1 MARDMYPE
9 AKGVLDVALGGD
21 HPASGGVS
29 AVVLRAVTEIMMDR
43 PDDALKD
50 LSDPSVGD
58 QHDAPLWRAL
68 AYARQGKWGQAR
80 DGFKRSDSSVATLPI
95 DLQRVTLKEEMRSAI
110 EVGDYSSASSQLNDF
125 KTIGVPHDL
134 QPAMSVL
141 MGRLAEGLGH
151 PDDALTA
158 YQAAADSWDRRAAAQ
173 GELRE
178 TLLRYSLGDLKRE
191 DVVSRLET
199 LTTVWRG
206 DDTEI
211 EALQMLARLYTEE
224 GRYRNSFYVMRS
236 ALASHPNSD
245 MTRRIQQEAAK
256 TFDALFLAGK
266 GDTLPAIDA
275 LALFYDFRE
284 LTPIGRRGDEMIRRL
299 ADRLVSVDLLD
310 QAADL
315 LQYQVD
321 NRLEGAAKAQVA
333 TRLAVV
339 YLMNHKAD
347 RALAALRTTRT
358 ADLSDDLRNQRL
370 LLEAR
375 AIADMGRYDLALEV
389 IGNVDGRE
397 AIRLRSDIYWAA
409 KRWRES
415 AEQIELM
422 YGERW
427 KDWRP
432 LNEVEQSDILR
443 AEIGYAIGEDALGMG
458 RFRDKYA
465 AKMAET
471 PDAHAFQIASAP
483 LGAGSTEFTAV
494 AHAAAAVDTLDSFLH
509 DMRARY
515 PDFERCG
522 ASPGGSRAFG
532 VQR

>member
-1 MARDMYPE
+1 
-9 AKGVLDVALGGD
+9 
-21 HPASGGVS
+21 
-29 AVVLRAVTEIMMDR
+29 
-43 PDDALKD
+43 
-50 LSDPSVGD
+50 
-58 QHDAPLWRAL
+58 
-68 AYARQGKWGQAR
+68 
-80 DGFKRSDSSVATLPI
+80 
-95 DLQRVTLKEEMRSAI
+95 
-110 EVGDYSSASSQLNDF
+110 
-125 KTIGVPHDL
+125 
-134 QPAMSVL
+134 
-141 MGRLAEGLGH
+141 
-151 PDDALTA
+151 
-158 YQAAADSWDRRAAAQ
+158 
-173 GELRE
+173 
-178 TLLRYSLGDLKRE
+178 
-191 DVVSRLET
+191 
-199 LTTVWRG
+199 
-206 DDTEI
+206 
-211 EALQMLARLYTEE
+211 
-224 GRYRNSFYVMRS
+224 
-236 ALASHPNSD
+236 
-245 MTRRIQQEAAK
+245 
-256 TFDALFLAGK
+256 
-266 GDTLPAIDA
+266 
-275 LALFYDFRE
+275 
-284 LTPIGRRGDEMIRRL
+284 MIRRL

-347 RALAALRTTRT
+347 RALAALRASRT

-443 AEIGYAIGEDALGMG
+443 ADLGYALGEDALGMG

-471 PDAHAFQIASAP
+471 PDAHAFQIASSP
-483 LGAGSTEFTAV
+483 LGAGSTEFAAV
-494 AHAAAAVDTLDSFLH
+494 AHAAAAVDTLDSFLR

-515 PDFERCG
+515 PDLNG
-522 ASPGGSRAFG
+522 AAPAPADPAPSASSGEPAKAPSPGAQSPVPPARAAGRTASR
-532 VQR
+532 